1 MEPLKPGPINPIR
14 IDMDGLMAR
23 AVAVPVDA
31 ANITQLDLR
40 GDRIFYLTQPLGL
53 IDGMLAG
60 EKSELRFYDLKKRKS
75 STVTEEVD
83 GYSLSRDGLRVL
95 IRHEKDYT
103 VLATKADA
111 AKDAETKKPL
121 KLDHLREL
129 VDPKQE
135 WSEMFENA
143 WRLERDLFFSPPMNG
158 VDWKGVHDRYRSLLP
173 LAGSRED
180 LNYLIGQML
189 GEMSNSHTY
198 VGGGDDGDTTP
209 QAHSALL
216 GVDWALDAASG
227 RYRFATIYPGD
238 NTRSDYRSPLAQPG
252 LNVKTGDYL
261 LAVNG
266 AELKAPADP
275 DSLLQ
280 LADADTTVEL
290 TIADHPDG
298 ARRQIVVTPVTKEL
312 SLREAAWI
320 AHNRDVV
327 DKLSGG
333 RVGYVYMSDM
343 EQLGLQQ
350 FVRQFYAQLGKQALI
365 MDDRWNGGGFI
376 APFAVE
382 RLRRIL
388 IALGT
393 NRESAITTE
402 PEEVLNGPK
411 VALLNHWSASDGD
424 IFPYLFHL
432 YGLGKLVGTR
442 SWGGVRGIR
451 GNWQLMDGGYI
462 TIPEDA
468 LYTLD
473 SQWALENHGVE
484 PEIEV
489 ENMPA
494 DLLAGHDAQLE
505 AAVDLMLKAI
515 AGKPAGL
522 PRPPPWLPAYPPN
535 GIVPPQP

>member
-1 MEPLKPGPINPIR
+1 
-14 IDMDGLMAR
+14 
-23 AVAVPVDA
+23 
-31 ANITQLDLR
+31 
-40 GDRIFYLTQPLGL
+40 
-53 IDGMLAG
+53 
-60 EKSELRFYDLKKRKS
+60 
-75 STVTEEVD
+75 
-83 GYSLSRDGLRVL
+83 
-95 IRHEKDYT
+95 
-103 VLATKADA
+103 
-111 AKDAETKKPL
+111 
-121 KLDHLREL
+121 
-129 VDPKQE
+129 
-135 WSEMFENA
+135 
-143 WRLERDLFFSPPMNG
+143 
-158 VDWKGVHDRYRSLLP
+158 
-173 LAGSRED
+173 
-180 LNYLIGQML
+180 
-189 GEMSNSHTY
+189 
-198 VGGGDDGDTTP
+198 
-209 QAHSALL
+209 
-216 GVDWALDAASG
+216 
-227 RYRFATIYPGD
+227 
-238 NTRSDYRSPLAQPG
+238 
-252 LNVKTGDYL
+252 
-261 LAVNG
+261 
-266 AELKAPADP
+266 
-275 DSLLQ
+275 
-280 LADADTTVEL
+280 
-290 TIADHPDG
+290 
-298 ARRQIVVTPVTKEL
+298 
-312 SLREAAWI
+312 
-320 AHNRDVV
+320 
-327 DKLSGG
+327 
-333 RVGYVYMSDM
+333 VGYVYMSDM

-393 NRESAITTE
+393 NRESGIATE

-432 YGLGKLVGTR
+432 YGLGKLIGTR

-484 PEIEV
+484 PDIEV